1 VTSQEKAILDAVADG
16 AFHTATPFMTKSEL
30 MEIAAQVSEML
41 GGNPTKLTRDT
52 VASWYQLGILPEPVR
67 TKRNRLFSVVDV
79 FQAVSVFH
87 LSSCGIRLEA
97 CRYAAGL
104 LVDHWLEANF
114 EIAAN
119 SLEKTS
125 VLDVAHLLALSTVRG
140 GWEMTWFDATEQ
152 LALQTKRSGVVVLL
166 NAAAFFSFTI
176 QLCRH
181 KWAEKARQ
189 IVTKRDRLAAKKS
202 RRKEA
207 E

>member
-1 VTSQEKAILDAVADG
+1 
-16 AFHTATPFMTKSEL
+16 MTKSEL

-79 FQAVSVFH
+79 FRAVAIFH
-87 LSSCGIRLEA
+87 LSACGIHLNA
-97 CRYAAGL
+97 CRDAAEM
-104 LVDHWLEANF
+104 LVDHWLAANF

-119 SLEKTS
+119 SLDLEKAS